1 VGPIGAYPAA
11 QLEALASVREAFD
24 LHGIAYWLFGGWAVD
39 FHVGRVTRSHDDID
53 LAVWLSDRED
63 VGAVLEAAGWRHVPE
78 VGEAGYTVYE
88 CDGVRLEV
96 AFLERGEADDV
107 FTPLT
112 DGRAPWP
119 IGSFG
124 DDLASLERVS
134 EVRVVSLQSL
144 KTDKGEAR
152 DDPRVAAKDRSD
164 RATLEAECAPVD
176 AVDLE
181 GQ

>member
-1 VGPIGAYPAA
+1 MGPIEADPAA
-11 QLEALASVREAFD
+11 QLDALASVRGAFD
-24 LHGIAYWLFGGWAVD
+24 LYGIAYWLFGGWAVD

-63 VGAVLEAAGWRHVPE
+63 VGAVLEAAGWCHVPE
-78 VGEAGYTVYE
+78 VGEDGYTVYE
-88 CDGVRLEV
+88 RDGVRLEV

-119 IGSFG
+119 LGSLG
-124 DDLASLERVS
+124 DDLASLEQVS

-144 KTDKGEAR
+144 KMEKAEVR
-152 DDPRVAAKDRSD
+152 DDPRVASKDRSD
-164 RATLEAECAPVD
+164 LATLEADAHVD
-176 AVDLE
+176 GVDLE